1 MQAEAP
7 ARLRRH
13 ERMGTMNFGEG
24 IRVALFCMGM
34 VFALLAAIY
43 ALVKLTSAI
52 ISRSFSGRRT
62 KN

>member
-1 MQAEAP
+1 
-7 ARLRRH
+7 
-13 ERMGTMNFGEG
+13 MNFGEG

-52 ISRSFSGRRT
+52 ISRSLSGRRT